1 MIGKHCLIYQEFCPD
16 FVTWGNVF
24 TIHRGCWLEE
34 GNKDDNYNGDD
45 DNDGDDDDEDDDDNN
60 GDE

>member
-1 MIGKHCLIYQEFCPD
+1 MYQEFCPD

-24 TIHRGCWLEE
+24 TIHLGCWLEE

-45 DNDGDDDDEDDDDNN
+45 DNDGDGDDEDDDDNN